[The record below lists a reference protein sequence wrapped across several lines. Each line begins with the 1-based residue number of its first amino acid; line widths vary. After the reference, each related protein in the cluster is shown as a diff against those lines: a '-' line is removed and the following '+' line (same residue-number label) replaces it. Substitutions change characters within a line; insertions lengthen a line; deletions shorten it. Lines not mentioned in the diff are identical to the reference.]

1 MIHVSLICHNNM
13 ITVQNLQFLHIIYNV
28 IKKKTPFIIK
38 LIILIDKV
46 IF

>member
-28 IKKKTPFIIK
+28 KKKTPFIIK

>member
-28 IKKKTPFIIK
+28 KKKNPFIIK